1 VGKNLLEL
9 ITAAAGWSLKDD
21 LTNHPSLDAI
31 VIKIRAWME
40 MPQAGPLGGSSRLC
54 SLGVTFGGRLDSW
67 HLPIWCVADGV
78 KLANAS

>member
-1 VGKNLLEL
+1 VGKNLLEQ

-31 VIKIRAWME
+31 VIKIGAWIE
-40 MPQAGPLGGSSRLC
+40 VPRAGPLPGSSRLC
-54 SLGVTFGGRLDSW
+54 SLGATFGGRRRSW
-67 HLPIWCVADGV
+67 HLPIWCVADSV